1 MYSSLFVLTMT
12 GTVIVHSFMGGCIEN
27 FYHFT
32 LCSLCTSNQFSVWG
46 VCSPLVTSH
55 VVTNLVRHNCAIH
68 Y

>member
-32 LCSLCTSNQFSVWG
+32 LCSLALNFQFG
-46 VCSPLVTSH
+46 VCVPVWSQVM
-55 VVTNLVRHNCAIH
+55 
-68 Y
+68 